1 MRTHLLSTA
10 VAAAALLA
18 ATSALAQ
25 DATWL
30 LNPGSGNFN
39 TAANWTP
46 ATVPKGTAFFG
57 TSNTTNLFGTSNT
70 TNLSFTPSTT
80 NVGGFTFNAGAYTFV
95 SDFTLINFNGAGRG
109 GRRLRSPFPQPA

>member
-30 LNPGSGNFN
+30 LNPGSGNFS

-46 ATVPKGTAFFG
+46 ATVPKGTAF
-57 TSNTTNLFGTSNT
+57 FGTSNT

-80 NVGGFTFNAGAYTFV
+80 NVGGFTFNAGASNYTFV
-95 SDFTLINFNGAGRG
+95 SDFTLINFNGAGIVING
-109 GRRLRSPFPQPA
+109 GSATINNNLHALARLV

>member
-1 MRTHLLSTA
+1 MRAHLLATTA
-10 VAAAALLA
+10 VAAALLA

-30 LNPGSGNFN
+30 LNPGPGNFN

-46 ATVPKGTAFFG
+46 ATVPTGTAFFG
-57 TSNTTNLFGTSNT
+57 TSNI

-80 NVGGFTFNAGAYTFV
+80 NDGGYTFNAGAT
-95 SDFTLINFNGAGRG
+95 N
-109 GRRLRSPFPQPA
+109 

>member
-57 TSNTTNLFGTSNT
+57 TSNTTNL
-70 TNLSFTPSTT
+70 SFTPSTT
-80 NVGGFTFNAGAYTFV
+80 NVGGFT
-95 SDFTLINFNGAGRG
+95 SMPGRQTIPS
-109 GRRLRSPFPQPA
+109 LATSPSSISTAPTEFELGV